1 MAVLNS
7 TILER
12 AWLSG
17 SNDYQ
22 QRIPNPA
29 ISSYA
34 DHVAALFDP
43 MNHDLF
49 NQFSGLLNGLMG
61 TYIES
66 RLFENP
72 LAVLKKP
79 AAQWGNTERRVA
91 VKYLQAHSYK
101 VDDETLLK
109 LEKPEFVEWFY
120 SVGEPRRYEFS
131 WSKYELQRAFS
142 ADGYGYDELL
152 QATITQAY
160 SSDNYDEMNIMIQMF
175 AEADERMG
183 GLYRYNLSA
192 APTDET
198 TAKELLKGIRA
209 VAGRMRF
216 PSMLYNHI
224 PVPVH
229 ENGDTLVVWVT
240 PEVMAS
246 LDVDALA
253 SVFQLDRANI
263 QYRIIQIPEFPIP
276 DVYAAITSEDFIYAR
291 DVWYGIEPPFYNPAN
306 LTLKYY
312 LHHAQMIGVNPAAN
326 CVLFTTDENT
336 TIPTITMTPSAL
348 EFVDDTVDVELGGT
362 VKLGINLTGTLTEG
376 ENEYSGSIAVEPDS
390 AMFEVAA
397 TRTTAGVGDDPDVT
411 EAVPLNSRT
420 YVDDYGVLHVQKS
433 GLQVD
438 DVITVTATSTW
449 INPSGETSTFSDTA
463 EATVITPVAQGAK
476 ECVVETDPYITYTD
490 ETVEATASE

>member
-61 TYIES
+61 TYVES
-66 RLFENP
+66 KLFENP

-120 SVGEPRRYEFS
+120 SVGKPRRYEFS

-175 AEADERMG
+175 AEADTRMG
-183 GLYRYNLSA
+183 GLYRYNVSA
-192 APTDET
+192 APTDEA
-198 TAKELLKGIRA
+198 TAKELLKGIRT
-209 VAGRMRF
+209 VAGRMKF

-246 LDVDALA
+246 LDVDALSA
-253 SVFQLDRANI
+253 VFQLDKAEV

-276 DVYAAITSEDFIYAR
+276 NVYAAITSEDFIYAR

-336 TIPTITMTPSAL
+336 AIPTITMNVTGASFTPA
-348 EFVDDTVDVELGGT
+348 TGYVEIGGT
-362 VKLGINLTGTLTEG
+362 LKTKFALTGTASPFGTK
-376 ENEYSGSIAVEPDS
+376 ITVEPDS
-390 AMFEVAA
+390 AIYTVTGEDS
-397 TRTTAGVGDDPDVT
+397 GGDPI
-411 EAVPLNSRT
+411 ELNTRT
-420 YVDDYGVLHVQKS
+420 YVDDGGVLHVQKS
-433 GLQVD
+433 GITAGDKINVSA
-438 DVITVTATSTW
+438 VATYVNPSGATTERTASFVATVTAATSH
-449 INPSGETSTFSDTA
+449 
-463 EATVITPVAQGAK
+463 GAK
-476 ECVVETDPYITYTD
+476 ECAVETDPYITYTD
-490 ETVEATASE
+490 ETGVNSVYPL

>member
-1 MAVLNS
+1 
-7 TILER
+7 
-12 AWLSG
+12 
-17 SNDYQ
+17 
-22 QRIPNPA
+22 
-29 ISSYA
+29 
-34 DHVAALFDP
+34 

-61 TYIES
+61 TYVES
-66 RLFENP
+66 KLFENP

-109 LEKPEFVEWFY
+109 LERPEFVEWFY

-175 AEADERMG
+175 AEADRRMG
-183 GLYRYNLSA
+183 GLYRYNVSA
-192 APTDET
+192 APTDEA
-198 TAKELLKGIRA
+198 TAKELLKGIRT

-246 LDVDALA
+246 LDVDALSA
-253 SVFQLDRANI
+253 VFQLDKAEV

-276 DVYAAITSEDFIYAR
+276 NVYAAITSEDFIYAR

-326 CVLFTTDENT
+326 CVLFTTDANT
-336 TIPTITMTPSAL
+336 AIPTITMNITGAAFTPATGNVEIGGMLKTNFAL
-348 EFVDDTVDVELGGT
+348 AGT
-362 VKLGINLTGTLTEG
+362 VSPSGTK
-376 ENEYSGSIAVEPDS
+376 IAVEPDS
-390 AMFEVAA
+390 AIYTVTGEDS
-397 TRTTAGVGDDPDVT
+397 GGDPI
-411 EAVPLNSRT
+411 ELNTRT
-420 YVDDYGVLHVQKS
+420 YVDDAGILHVQKS
-433 GLQVD
+433 GITAGDKINVSAIATY
-438 DVITVTATSTW
+438 VNPSGATTERTASFVATVTAATS
-449 INPSGETSTFSDTA
+449 
-463 EATVITPVAQGAK
+463 QGAK
-476 ECVVETDPYITYTD
+476 ECAVETDPYITYTD